1 MARKSGVVRAAAGQ
15 HGLFEKKRAVAV
27 LPQVKSLYVYP
38 VKAARGSALTTAEV
52 EPWGLAGDRRW
63 AVLDEQD
70 RRLSPATCPAI
81 MTVTA
86 TREAGGLLRLTA
98 PGAPSLLVTPSSSA
112 GAWLSHVLRR
122 PARLTYLADPAQR
135 PVPAE
140 DGGRPGDV
148 RSLAHAGPLH
158 LTSAASLR
166 RLDEWIA
173 GEPLDMLR
181 FRPNV
186 VVDLDEPFA
195 EDDWESVRL
204 GDVSFRVAAACYR
217 CSVTLIDPVT
227 LDRGKEPLRTLAQ
240 HRRRGG
246 RVYFGVWLVPQTL
259 GTLRLGDPVVPVSR
273 PGP

>member
-1 MARKSGVVRAAAGQ
+1 M
-15 HGLFEKKRAVAV
+15 
-27 LPQVKSLYVYP
+27 LPEVKSLHVYP
-38 VKAARGSALTTAEV
+38 VKAARGSAVTTAEV

-70 RRLSPATCPAI
+70 RRLSAATCPAI

-86 TREAGGLLRLTA
+86 TGEADGRLRLTA
-98 PGAPSLLVTPSSSA
+98 PDAAPLVVTPSASA
-112 GAWLSHVLRR
+112 DGWLSRVLQR
-122 PARLTYLADPAQR
+122 PARLTYLADPTQR

-140 DGGRPGDV
+140 DGGLPGEV
-148 RSLAHAGPLH
+148 RSFAWAGPLH

-166 RLDEWIA
+166 RLDDWIA
-173 GEPLDMLR
+173 GEPLDMVR

-195 EDDWESVRL
+195 EDGWESVRL
-204 GDVSFRVAAACYR
+204 GDVDFRVSAPCYR

-227 LDRGKEPLRTLAQ
+227 LEHGKEPLRTLAK

-246 RVYFGVWLVPQTL
+246 KVYFGVWLVPLTL